1 MCPPSGADTHGSN
14 GGKQRRAVTVINAL
28 GIVGMTFGCLVTVS
42 LLVGY
47 LDEQRVTKRRLKE
60 AEDHPA
66 VR

>member
-1 MCPPSGADTHGSN
+1 
-14 GGKQRRAVTVINAL
+14 VTLINAL

-47 LDEQRVTKRRLKE
+47 LDEQRVTKRRVKE
-60 AEDHPA
+60 GEENPA